1 MSRCFPY
8 PPPGYTLS
16 RATNEALIES
26 IKFSKRKKKRRR
38 IREKR
43 KEKKERKERKER
55 KKERKERKRERKER
69 EKEKKDETNQN
80 SDKSD
85 ITKDHVVQKS
95 SSDAKLDIFH
105 KNRETGTEQL
115 ERSNLTEEHAR
126 PASLSIPST
135 SSESTENSNKRKRHS
150 SPRDD
155 TCVHGKVIL
164 IRLPSKKQDEFD
176 VLAKEEEQPC
186 STSGRSACHPAK
198 GRDVENTLKGGCN
211 LKEDEFDLLA
221 KEEEQPCSTSGR
233 SACPP
238 AKSRDVENTLKGECN
253 LKNNS
258 EQQKCSSF
266 IQIKGKNGI
275 KSPKAVLTPMQ
286 KMDLQYKNL
295 LENGFPPQIQ
305 DLCLYT
311 DDLDWLLTGRNQD
324 DQETRAEKKRRFA
337 NDSSLSC
344 SRSVGLWLRAEYL
357 HEVDVYALPFTVPY

>member
-16 RATNEALIES
+16 RATNESLIES
-26 IKFSKRKKKRRR
+26 IKLQKEIEKKKEK
-38 IREKR
+38 REKR
-43 KEKKERKERKER
+43 NEKKERKKERKER

-85 ITKDHVVQKS
+85 ITKDHIVQKS
-95 SSDAKLDIFH
+95 LSDAKLDIFY

-126 PASLSIPST
+126 PVSLSIPST
-135 SSESTENSNKRKRHS
+135 SSESTENNNKRKRHS

-155 TCVHGKVIL
+155 TCGHGKVIL
-164 IRLPSKKQDEFD
+164 IRLPSEKQDEFDVLAKEDEQPCSTSGRSPAKSRDVALKGGRNLKEDEFDEFD

-186 STSGRSACHPAK
+186 STSGRSAC
-198 GRDVENTLKGGCN
+198 
-211 LKEDEFDLLA
+211 
-221 KEEEQPCSTSGR
+221 
-233 SACPP
+233 P
-238 AKSRDVENTLKGECN
+238 AKSRDVENTLKGGCN

-266 IQIKGKNGI
+266 GQIKGKNGI
-275 KSPKAVLTPMQ
+275 KSTPESVLSPMQ

-295 LENGFPPQIQ
+295 LENRFQPQIQ
-305 DLCLYT
+305 DMCLYT
-311 DDLDWLLTGRNQD
+311 DDLDWLLKGRNQD

-337 NDSSLSC
+337 SDSSLSC
-344 SRSVGLWLRAEYL
+344 SKSVGLWLRAEYL
-357 HEVDVYALPFTVPY
+357 REVDVYALPFTVPY

>member
-26 IKFSKRKKKRRR
+26 IKEKEKKDK
-38 IREKR
+38 REKR
-43 KEKKERKERKER
+43 KEKKERKKERKER

-95 SSDAKLDIFH
+95 SSDAKLDISH

-115 ERSNLTEEHAR
+115 DRSNLTEEHAL
-126 PASLSIPST
+126 PASLSIPTT
-135 SSESTENSNKRKRHS
+135 SSESTENSNKRKRHL

-155 TCVHGKVIL
+155 TCGHGKVIL
-164 IRLPSKKQDEFD
+164 IRLPSKKQEEFD
-176 VLAKEEEQPC
+176 V
-186 STSGRSACHPAK
+186 
-198 GRDVENTLKGGCN
+198 
-211 LKEDEFDLLA
+211 LA

-238 AKSRDVENTLKGECN
+238 AKSRVVENTLKGGCNLKEDEFDVLAKEEEQPCSTSGRSACLPAKSRDVENTLKGGCN

-266 IQIKGKNGI
+266 VQIKVENGI
-275 KSPKAVLTPMQ
+275 KSTPKAVLTPMQ

-295 LENGFPPQIQ
+295 LENRFPTQIQ

-311 DDLDWLLTGRNQD
+311 DDLDWLLKGRNQD

-344 SRSVGLWLRAEYL
+344 SRSVGLWPRAEYL